1 MIGTPGALDR
11 YVPPSVFALTGGA
24 PLRSGRASAA
34 EHEEVVR
41 DHAEAHPAMHPIQA
55 AVATAGESM
64 AVLQNTDSA
73 LAPGPPAKRAAE
85 PAGTRLAPATRQ
97 HHSAHPAG
105 LRGELVGART
115 ETPVGNRE
123 AWWLSKELFV

>member
-1 MIGTPGALDR
+1 MSCVSVYATNSECGFQQRVVRPPARATYSLRLATSRCRNERRRRPGSTMIGTPGALDR

-64 AVLQNTDSA
+64 AVL
-73 LAPGPPAKRAAE
+73 
-85 PAGTRLAPATRQ
+85 
-97 HHSAHPAG
+97 
-105 LRGELVGART
+105 
-115 ETPVGNRE
+115 
-123 AWWLSKELFV
+123 